1 MSFRL
6 FFWIID
12 CRGGLCSA
20 RRIIT
25 DWTTCQDR
33 NRRPQRI
40 FRSSPFEGRKRKI
53 GIRGFLFRLFDVL
66 TSTVIANHEADRLC
80 QYLGSFKIE
89 QFLFN
94 IIFKSN

>member
-12 CRGGLCSA
+12 YRGGLCSA

-33 NRRPQRI
+33 DIDHNGFFARHP
-40 FRSSPFEGRKRKI
+40 SKVGKGRLEF
-53 GIRGFLFRLFDVL
+53 GVFYSDCCVL
-66 TSTVIANHEADRLC
+66 TSTVIANWETDRLC
-80 QYLGSFKIE
+80 QYLGLFEIE